1 MAITLW
7 KSKKARTVIHTT
19 IDLTRQNEGDEQ
31 FSSNYLARTIVRFGR
46 HVGSSLGSVVP
57 QRVKTAVDRRFA
69 TLNAQQDDNAP
80 AFDLIRASVILVVS
94 SALIAYATSFK
105 LPLSTTYVTFM
116 TAMGASFADRSWGRE
131 SAVYRISGVLNVIG
145 GWFLT
150 AFAAFSGA
158 FIIATA
164 IFYGGLWVTLVFI
177 AIALYT
183 VYRTHAL
190 HHRKSQAREENEQIH
205 AIKSISTGTIRKQ
218 CLTNVSETL
227 LKIDN
232 LYSTTL
238 QALFD
243 ERRKK
248 LNEMRKESK
257 SLRHQTQTLKQRL
270 PEMLG
275 KLEPDAVPISFN
287 YVQIIENLNELAY
300 TFNFI
305 SKHAFEHV
313 DNNHKEF
320 SAEQI
325 ADLNGLIRMKS
336 EMTHLL
342 VNRLNTADMAF
353 SDEMQQHY
361 RKIIHYMD
369 ESILRQIKRV
379 KSGQAGKRNSMLF
392 MNIISETKNLISF
405 EMNLL
410 RAHVQFMVGER

>member
-1 MAITLW
+1 
-7 KSKKARTVIHTT
+7 
-19 IDLTRQNEGDEQ
+19 
-31 FSSNYLARTIVRFGR
+31 
-46 HVGSSLGSVVP
+46 
-57 QRVKTAVDRRFA
+57 
-69 TLNAQQDDNAP
+69 
-80 AFDLIRASVILVVS
+80 
-94 SALIAYATSFK
+94 
-105 LPLSTTYVTFM
+105 
-116 TAMGASFADRSWGRE
+116 
-131 SAVYRISGVLNVIG
+131 
-145 GWFLT
+145 
-150 AFAAFSGA
+150 
-158 FIIATA
+158 
-164 IFYGGLWVTLVFI
+164 
-177 AIALYT
+177 
-183 VYRTHAL
+183 
-190 HHRKSQAREENEQIH
+190 
-205 AIKSISTGTIRKQ
+205 
-218 CLTNVSETL
+218 VSETL